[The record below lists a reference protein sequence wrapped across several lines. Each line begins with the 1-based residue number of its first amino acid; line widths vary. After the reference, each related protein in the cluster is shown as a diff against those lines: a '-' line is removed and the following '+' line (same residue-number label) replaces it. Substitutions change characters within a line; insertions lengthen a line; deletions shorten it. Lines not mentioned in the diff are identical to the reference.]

1 MMNRYISFFLFSFA
15 ALFPLVSIG
24 QLSDKEK
31 LTEALY
37 LVDEKQYESA
47 RPLLLELIEKDKENA
62 NINYHLG
69 LTYLNSYKEEEKK
82 KALPY
87 LELASKKISANY
99 SAYSP
104 KEKKAPVL
112 AWFHLGEAQ
121 HSDYQFMEAI
131 ESFTKFKT
139 YINEK
144 HILWNA
150 VDQKIRM
157 ANYAALA
164 VQNPVNV
171 TATNLGDLLNGIYPD
186 FSPVIRIDE
195 SAIYFTSRRLRED
208 SSNQYLYDPLDG
220 MLYEDIYVSFN
231 KNGEWG
237 EAYPLNINTEGHEA
251 AINLSIDG
259 RTLYV
264 YRDINGNGELY
275 ESFLEDDSAGF
286 ETWSIPEKLGSD
298 INTKAYETHV
308 TVTPDQKTL
317 YFISDRE
324 GGLGGKDIYY
334 CKRLPT
340 GDWSLARN
348 AGPILN
354 RKFDE
359 DGVFMHPDG
368 QTLYF
373 SSNGHK
379 SMGGYDINFS
389 TLTDSGWTTPENLG
403 YPVNSV
409 DDDVFFVTTPDGK
422 RAYFSSFKEK
432 GQGEKDIY
440 MLELLDA
447 EETALT
453 LYRGEFTFVDRL
465 TPPSGA
471 QVTIIDNET
480 GELGVYNPRERD
492 GQFSAILTPNRSYHF
507 IYEADAYE
515 SYEEDIYVPASNSY
529 SEIYKDIKLKPVRVG
544 KGMDKITPA
553 PIAFADIK
561 GGISKIGKPLK
572 KIEIQLLDAEENLIQ
587 KTNSDSLGDFQ
598 FAKLDPSETHLIRVI
613 SEDGNPLQN
622 YDVSVTNDQGE
633 VLDFEELNDTTYIFT
648 PSLSPFEF
656 YGITAKEIAGSIKKA
671 GMPVEGLKVRLENQG
686 TNVIQQEETDQL
698 GNFNFEKLSLDE
710 TYRIVFE
717 GDFPDDPEI
726 LITNEM
732 GQKLAF
738 RQVDEGV
745 FEYVP
750 VTIDDEEGVDMAG
763 VVKKNGVPLSGL
775 NVRLEN
781 SEKAMLQQ
789 QTTDSGGEFDF
800 KKLNLDETY
809 RIVFEGD
816 FPEEGE
822 IVLLNEF
829 GQELNFVKV
838 AEGIYEYVPEGVPV
852 PTATLNDIAGSVKSS
867 NGPVTDL
874 KVLLYNKDKDLLNT
888 AKTDNVGK
896 FNFMKLNL
904 AQRYTIEYEGDY
916 PEDISLEVK
925 NDANEPLLFRK
936 IEEGIYLYDPTFVRL
951 EASNSNIIKKEITE
965 NVDEFNYAKL
975 DLDQEYRIIYEGE
988 FPDDELIE
996 ITNEDG
1002 EKMIFKKVK
1011 DGEYVYTPKL
1021 DSYLLTDGNGKA
1033 VSNKYI
1039 RLEEANRSLIDRLKT
1054 NNVGVFNYKKLPI
1067 DKEFW
1072 IVLEDFTLSTD
1083 QLVITNDLQQELIFI
1098 QQNES
1103 EYRYIPQNQ
1112 FGIASHT
1119 VGVEGKPDF
1128 KDTYPRPIELKNVI
1142 AYFQKY
1148 FIYNAK
1154 DIDQSNKEFET
1165 FINDI
1170 VEMVKIRGFADI
1182 VITSSASKVPTKT
1195 WKTNAILTKKRA
1207 NDTKA
1212 LLEKK
1217 FKENGIKESQ
1227 YNFIDINTLITGP
1240 EYKGDFLE
1248 NKSTYEKY
1256 QYVRIFVK

>member
-1 MMNRYISFFLFSFA
+1 ML
-15 ALFPLVSIG
+15 SIG

-37 LVDEKQYESA
+37 LIDEKQYEAA
-47 RPLLLELIEKDKENA
+47 RPILLELIEKDKENA
-62 NINYHLG
+62 NINYNLG
-69 LTYLNSYKEEEKK
+69 LSYLNSYKEEEKK

-87 LELASKKISANY
+87 LELASKKVTANY
-99 SAYSP
+99 TPYSP
-104 KEKKAPVL
+104 REKKAPVF
-112 AWFHLGEAQ
+112 AWFYLGEAQ

-144 HILWNA
+144 HSLWNE
-150 VDQKIRM
+150 VDQRMRM

-171 TATNLGDLLNGIYPD
+171 KATNLGDQLNGIYPD
-186 FSPVIRIDE
+186 FSPVIRVDE

-208 SSNQYLYDPLDG
+208 SSNLDIYDPIDG

-231 KNGEWG
+231 KDGKWG

-251 AINLSIDG
+251 TINLSIDG

-264 YRDINGNGELY
+264 YKDINGNGDLY
-275 ESFLEDDSAGF
+275 QSNLEDDSAGF

-324 GGLGGKDIYY
+324 GGFGGKDIYY

-340 GDWSLARN
+340 GDWSLSRN
-348 AGPILN
+348 VGPILN
-354 RKFDE
+354 SPFDE

-368 QTLYF
+368 KTLYF

-379 SMGGYDINFS
+379 SMGGYDINYS
-389 TLTDSGWTTPENLG
+389 TLTDSGWTSPQNLG
-403 YPVNSV
+403 YPINSV
-409 DDDVFFVTTPDGK
+409 DDDVFFVTSPDGK
-422 RAYFSSFKEK
+422 RAYFSSFKEN
-432 GQGEKDIY
+432 GHGEKDVY
-440 MLELLDA
+440 LLELIDA
-447 EETALT
+447 EETSLT
-453 LYRGEFTFVDRL
+453 LYRGEFTFVDRM

-480 GELGVYNPRERD
+480 GDLGVYSPRERD
-492 GQFSAILTPNRSYHF
+492 GQFSAILAPNRSYHF
-507 IYEADAYE
+507 IYEADDYE
-515 SYEEDIYVPASNSY
+515 SYEEDIYVPSSNVY

-553 PIAFADIK
+553 PIALADIQ

-572 KIEIQLLDAEENLIQ
+572 KIEIQLLDVDEKLIQ

-598 FAKLDPSETHLIRVI
+598 FTKLDPSQTHLIRVI
-613 SEDGNPLQN
+613 SENGNPLQN

-633 VLDFEELNDTTYIFT
+633 VLDFEELDDTTYIFT

-656 YGITAKEIAGSIKKA
+656 YGITAKEIAGSIRNE
-671 GMPVEGLKVRLENQG
+671 GMPVEGLKVRLENQE
-686 TNVIQQEETDQL
+686 TNIIQQEETDKM

-738 RQVDEGV
+738 RKVDKGV

-750 VTIDDEEGVDMAG
+750 VPIKDDEGSNIAG
-763 VVKKNGVPLSGL
+763 VVKKGGQPLTGL

-781 SEKAMLQQ
+781 SEKQMLQQ
-789 QTTDSGGEFDF
+789 QTTDNGGEFDF

-816 FPEEGE
+816 FPDEGE

-829 GQELNFVKV
+829 GQELNFIKV

-852 PTATLNDIAGSVKSS
+852 PTAVLNNIDGAVTS
-867 NGPVTDL
+867 NNAPVTEL
-874 KVLLYNKDKDLLNT
+874 KVMLYNKDQDLLNT
-888 AKTDNVGK
+888 AMTDNLGK

-904 AQRYTIEYEGDY
+904 TQKYTIVYEGDY
-916 PEDISLEVK
+916 PEDIKLTVK
-925 NDANEPLLFRK
+925 NDAGEPLQFRK
-936 IEEGIYLYDPTFVRL
+936 IKEGTYLYDPTFVKL
-951 EASNSNIIKKEITE
+951 VASNENILKKEIVE
-965 NVDEFNYAKL
+965 NVDEFNYSKL
-975 DLDQEYRIIYEGE
+975 NLDQEYRIIYEGN
-988 FPDDELIE
+988 FPEDELIE

-1011 DGEYVYTPKL
+1011 EGEYLYTPKL
-1021 DSYLLTDGNGKA
+1021 ESYLLADGKGSP
-1033 VSNKYI
+1033 VSNKFI
-1039 RLEEANRSLIDRLKT
+1039 RLEDSNRGLIDRLKT
-1054 NNVGVFNYKKLPI
+1054 NSVGVFNYKKLSI

-1072 IVLEDFTLSTD
+1072 LVLEDFTIEGD
-1083 QLVITNDLQQELIFI
+1083 ELVITNDLQQELVFV
-1098 QQNES
+1098 QQNEH
-1103 EYRYIPQNQ
+1103 EYRYIPKNR

-1119 VGVEGKPDF
+1119 IGPKDNADL

-1154 DIDQSNKEFET
+1154 DINQSNREFES

-1170 VEMVKIRGFADI
+1170 VEMVKIRGYADI
-1182 VITSSASKVPTKT
+1182 IITSSASKVPTKT
-1195 WKTNAILTKKRA
+1195 WKTNTILTKKRA
-1207 NDTKA
+1207 YDTKA

-1217 FKENGIKESQ
+1217 FKEKGIKESQ

-1240 EYKGDFLE
+1240 EYKGDYIE
-1248 NKSTYEKY
+1248 NKSTYEKH